1 MGFPREKAKARRVAP
16 SKAGVERV
24 SKEDDEMRH
33 MASFV
38 RNGKKDLDHLCWH
51 DEVGARRHPGA
62 AAGWVAGFEAAVPA
76 AWAKPL
82 WIRGAQR
89 RLGGK

>member
-24 SKEDDEMRH
+24 PKEDDEMRH

-62 AAGWVAGFEAAVPA
+62 AASWVPA
-76 AWAKPL
+76 AWAKRL
-82 WIRGAQR
+82 WIRGARR